1 MPRILRHGIIAA
13 MSTLLLFAAGCATE
27 TQKQPAAEV
36 MDDTVIAG
44 RVKTG
49 LIGTK
54 GIKANSI
61 NVEVYKGRV
70 QLAGF
75 VDSEFAKTEAVRVA
89 RATPGVTSVSDGIV
103 FVTVPRSVGEMT
115 DDGVIAARV
124 KSAVTQVEGIDKS
137 LDVNVEVRRGEV
149 ILSGFVPSEEARRK
163 AADAAR
169 AITEGV
175 TKIYNH
181 IDVGT

>member
-1 MPRILRHGIIAA
+1 MPQILRHRIIAA

-27 TQKQPAAEV
+27 TQKSAGEA

-89 RATPGVTSVSDGIV
+89 KATPGVTSVSDGIV

-115 DDGVIAARV
+115 DDGVIAAKV

-149 ILSGFVPSEEARRK
+149 ILSGFVPSEDARRK
-163 AADAAR
+163 AGDAAK
-169 AITEGV
+169 AVTGV

-181 IDVGT
+181 IDVGS